1 MNYLD
6 IIFLL
11 LLLFALINGFR
22 KGLIEEVAGLA
33 ALILGIWAAMHFSG
47 VVADF
52 ISENLKYNSTYL
64 PILSF
69 VATFVLVLVLV
80 SLAGTLASHLIN
92 AVHLGFINRLA
103 GLFFGILKGA
113 LILSVFLVVFN
124 KLDEDVHLIPE
135 ETKISSRMYEPIRN
149 FAPSIFPF
157 LDFWDEQ
164 PDDSQ
169 GKKIR

>member
-6 IIFLL
+6 IIFLIL
-11 LLLFALINGFR
+11 LFFALINGYR

-33 ALILGIWAAMHFSG
+33 ALILGIWAAIHFSG
-47 VVADF
+47 TVAEL
-52 ISENLKYNSTYL
+52 ISENLNYNSKYL
-64 PILSF
+64 PVISF
-69 VATFVLVLVLV
+69 VATFVLVLILV
-80 SLAGTLASHLIN
+80 NLAGSLASHLID
-92 AVHLGFINRLA
+92 AVSLGFLNRLA

-135 ETKISSRMYEPIRN
+135 ETKISSRMYEPLRN

-164 PDDSQ
+164 PDIDQ
-169 GKKIR
+169 GERIN

>member
-11 LLLFALINGFR
+11 LLLFAMINGYR

-33 ALILGIWAAMHFSG
+33 ALVLGIWAAMHFSG
-47 VVADF
+47 IVADF
-52 ISENLKYNSTYL
+52 ISENLKYDSTYL

-69 VATFVLVLVLV
+69 AATFILVLILV
-80 SLAGTLASHLIN
+80 NLAGALASRLIK
-92 AVHLGFINRLA
+92 AVSLGFINRLA

-124 KLDEDVHLIPE
+124 KLDEDVHLIPQ
-135 ETKISSRMYEPIRN
+135 ETKSSSRMFEPLRN

-164 PDDSQ
+164 EKEP
-169 GKKIR
+169 GKRIH

>member
-11 LLLFALINGFR
+11 LLLFALINGYR

-47 VVADF
+47 VMANY
-52 ISENLKYNSTYL
+52 ISENLNYNSQYL
-64 PILSF
+64 PVLSF
-69 VATFVLVLVLV
+69 VATFLLVLILV
-80 SLAGTLASHLIN
+80 KLAGSLANHLIN
-92 AVHLGFINRLA
+92 AVSLGFINRLA

-113 LILSVFLVVFN
+113 LILSVLLVVFN
-124 KLDEDVHLIPE
+124 KLDEEVHLIPE
-135 ETKISSRMYEPIRN
+135 ETKLSSRMYEPLRN

-164 PDDSQ
+164 PDEYQ
-169 GKKIR
+169 GENIK